1 MCGCVHV
8 VEILSLNP
16 QPDHLYQPVTEGQ
29 WREGES
35 PHHKPCPIRNRLAST
50 DTHIHTPVHCQHIC
64 STVHGPVKCPSCNT
78 GQLKKAENMSGLHTQ
93 QFSEMR
99 DRAICCHN
107 YNSRT
112 LCGHSYIE
120 GTLSR
125 ASAVELRSDNTYNSQ
140 CGQNILMLWLLIWW
154 MERQTSRWMETMDG
168 WNNTMINR

>member
-16 QPDHLYQPVTEGQ
+16 QPDHLYQAVTEGQ

-107 YNSRT
+107 YNNRT

-140 CGQNILMLWLLIWW
+140 CGQNILMLWLLI
-154 MERQTSRWMETMDG
+154 
-168 WNNTMINR
+168 